1 MGHTSKWQFRVPQ
14 YGNTVMTHLEANT
27 DIGNL
32 IKKCVAFVDG
42 IRRSVIPSMVG
53 NSPASK

>member
-1 MGHTSKWQFRVPQ
+1 MDHTSKRQFRVLQ